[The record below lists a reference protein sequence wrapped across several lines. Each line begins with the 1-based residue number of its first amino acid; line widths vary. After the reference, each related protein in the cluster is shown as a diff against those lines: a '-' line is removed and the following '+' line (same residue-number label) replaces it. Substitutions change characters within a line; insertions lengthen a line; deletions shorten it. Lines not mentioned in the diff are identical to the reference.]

1 MKPAAIIAEAG
12 ELKAAPGAKAGAAE
26 RVAVASPVGDGRHH
40 ARWPD
45 GSEYFGE
52 WRGGRAHGRGAFVWP
67 SGALLEAV
75 LLGMMTCQSACLC

>member
-1 MKPAAIIAEAG
+1 MKPAATIAEAG

-26 RVAVASPVGDGRHH
+26 RVPVASPVADGRHH

-67 SGALLEAV
+67 SGAFL
-75 LLGMMTCQSACLC
+75 